1 MDNWTDR
8 IDRHIWDSLRG
19 TVTTLRLDDRR
30 QDQEF
35 SCSLGVQMPVDEP
48 SHHAADYHNLRLAEL
63 EQTVR
68 AKLNGI
74 LEGSGP
80 LKPILAQL
88 LSTRGKFFRPRLV
101 ISSSYACLPYVLDKR
116 RCPTCSRL
124 YGQLRKG
131 PGSEQWGR
139 GAKAPGPAST
149 MLPSHADFDDK
160 MLDMITDI
168 AAAFEMVHMASL
180 VHDDIID
187 GSAHRR
193 GKPALHLTWGT
204 HSAVLAG
211 DYLFAQANST
221 VVKHAGL
228 GIAACLSDAVGLMC
242 RGEVAQDSRFYDPD
256 VTVGDYFY
264 QTGRKTAAL
273 IAAACKAGAMAAKAP
288 LLAQECLWRFGIKL
302 GTAFQ
307 IIDDILDIVAD
318 GEALGKPVFSDLRRG
333 ILTLPLIYAMGTES
347 RRDILECLSHKAV
360 PDHRIPQLRSKLV
373 SGGHV
378 RQAGEV
384 ACKLLQSA
392 RLELSLLPDCP
403 GTASL
408 KSMCDGLVQR
418 VWDVS
423 LAEGITMGK

>member
-1 MDNWTDR
+1 MPWQHKICPRNQGARECYWAQPAHVLRDTGQPLNRYYMCHHWERKDPFLGQLDR
-8 IDRHIWDSLRG
+8 QNRQAYLGLPKG

-48 SHHAADYHNLRLAEL
+48 SHHAADYHNLRLAEPSKQFG
-63 EQTVR
+63 QTQR
-68 AKLNGI
+68 D
-74 LEGSGP
+74 SGRFRP
-80 LKPILAQL
+80 LKAHLAQP

-193 GKPALHLTWGT
+193 ASRRSIYLGDPFG
-204 HSAVLAG
+204 SAGRRLSLRPSKQHCG
-211 DYLFAQANST
+211 QACRT
-221 VVKHAGL
+221 

-242 RGEVAQDSRFYDPD
+242 RESCPGQQVLRPRCDR
-256 VTVGDYFY
+256 GRLLY
-264 QTGRKTAAL
+264 QTGGR
-273 IAAACKAGAMAAKAP
+273 
-288 LLAQECLWRFGIKL
+288 Q
-302 GTAFQ
+302 
-307 IIDDILDIVAD
+307 
-318 GEALGKPVFSDLRRG
+318 
-333 ILTLPLIYAMGTES
+333 LPS
-347 RRDILECLSHKAV
+347 
-360 PDHRIPQLRSKLV
+360 
-373 SGGHV
+373 
-378 RQAGEV
+378 
-384 ACKLLQSA
+384 
-392 RLELSLLPDCP
+392 
-403 GTASL
+403 
-408 KSMCDGLVQR
+408 
-418 VWDVS
+418 
-423 LAEGITMGK
+423 